1 MNQEP
6 KSAPVPSPRLGGAAA
21 WYALV
26 LVVIVQA
33 MSLLDRQ
40 VLAILVPRIRADLG
54 VGAAEMGL
62 LYGTVFA
69 LFYAIFS
76 LPLGRLADGW
86 VRTKLLSISILG
98 WSVMTALAG
107 FANGLGLLAVSRLGV
122 GIGEASAQPAGM
134 SLLADSF
141 AKKWRGMIAGAMAIA
156 VALGLGAALWIGG
169 TVADAWDASW
179 PNGVGAP
186 LGFKGWQAAFIVAA
200 LPGLPLALLLWWL
213 PEPVRGAADGIPPPH
228 DPHPFRASGRTLGA
242 ILPLSVW
249 ASFARAHA
257 PARIWAIN
265 LAGLAFIV
273 LAVVLLTLWTDGLRA
288 ENPVAVRIGG
298 LALTG
303 NALQWIVSGFGAYVL
318 LNWLQS
324 LQLAD
329 RPTFVVIAR
338 SPSMILLTAV
348 ASLQTIINYG
358 VMAWTPTFL
367 IQHFHVSPANV
378 GLQFGALITA
388 LGIIGPLFA
397 GPFSDWV
404 NTRIAGG
411 RLYVTLASLV
421 VSPFCAI
428 WTYWADDLSSFYF
441 RFVFFSLALTMW
453 LPPVYAGF
461 VDLVLPRM
469 RGMAMSFY
477 ILTMTIIGLGLGP
490 YAVGLISDLNGGD
503 LGAAILSLFWLS
515 PPIALLTFFL
525 VLRFPR
531 DEALVVERAR
541 EAGERL

>member
-1 MNQEP
+1 LTGP
-6 KSAPVPSPRLGGAAA
+6 APAPARLGGPAA
-21 WYALV
+21 WYALLLIV
-26 LVVIVQA
+26 TVQA

-40 VLAILVPRIRADLG
+40 VLAILVPRIRSDLG

-69 LFYAIFS
+69 LFYAVFS

-86 VRTKLLSISILG
+86 VRTKLLSLSILG
-98 WSVMTALAG
+98 WSVMTAMAG
-107 FANGLGLLAVSRLGV
+107 FANGIGMLAVSRLGV

-141 AKKWRGMIAGAMAIA
+141 PKTSRGMVAGAMSIA

-169 TVADAWDASW
+169 TVADGWDASW
-179 PNGVGAP
+179 PGGVGAP
-186 LGFKGWQAAFIVAA
+186 LGLKGWQAAFITAA
-200 LPGLPLALLLWWL
+200 LPGLPLAVLLWWM
-213 PEPVRGAADGIPPPH
+213 PEPVRGAADNIPPPH

-242 ILPLSVW
+242 ILPVSVW
-249 ASFARAHA
+249 ASFARSRA
-257 PARIWAIN
+257 PLRMWAIN
-265 LAGLAFIV
+265 LAGLVIIT
-273 LAVVLLTLWTDGLRA
+273 LAVLLLTRWTDGLRA
-288 ENPVAVRIGG
+288 ENAIAVQVGW
-298 LALTG
+298 LALSG
-303 NALQWIVSGFGAYVL
+303 NALQWIVSGFGAYIL

-329 RPTFVVIAR
+329 RPTYVVIAR
-338 SPSMILLTAV
+338 SPAMILLTAV

-358 VMAWTPTFL
+358 VMAWTPAFL

-388 LGIIGPLFA
+388 LGILGPLIA

-404 NTRIAGG
+404 NMRVAGG
-411 RLYVTLASLV
+411 RLYVTLAALV
-421 VSPFCAI
+421 ISPCFAI
-428 WTYWADDLSSFYF
+428 WTYWADDLGSFYL

-469 RGMAMSFY
+469 RGMVMSFY

-503 LGAAILSLFWLS
+503 LGAAIMGLFWLS
-515 PPIALLTFFL
+515 PPIALLTLFL
-525 VLRFPR
+525 VMRFPR
-531 DEALVVERAR
+531 DEALVIERAR
-541 EAGERL
+541 AAGEDI